1 MNERHMADVLLKAYN
16 EYKGS
21 SFKTDQKESNESN
34 MNELVDKIMQHIQ
47 MPAENAMA
55 K

>member
-21 SFKTDQKESNESN
+21 AFSTDQQESGESN

-47 MPAENAMA
+47 APAEHAMA